1 MKQNISTPLYWGI
14 LHGVNDWVAGY
25 LLAHYAFA
33 VAPQQSFFALIIYS
47 VLAFGGQLP
56 VGLWLDNKRD
66 LKTFGAI
73 SVILLLAACFVSF
86 IDPFTAII
94 IAGIAS
100 AGIHVVGGCVCL
112 MVNEEKITP
121 LGIFTAPGV
130 AGLALGGFCGAINGN
145 WMLVPLM
152 IASVLFLLIMQN
164 GFPVYRLRKNENEKA
179 VDTHDLLMM
188 ILLLV
193 MSLRSFLFDLLNSFS
208 QQYEYGL
215 LILGLSAFA
224 GKIIGGFFADKIGWK
239 GWVYITLPLAFIFL
253 ELGQNN
259 IIAMAFGVACLQS
272 SVPVTLQLMYNS
284 IPAFPATASAM
295 SLGTVVAL
303 AGLPLYASPYL
314 YNAFSN
320 SSPVF
325 DTIVIVVVLVISA
338 GFFVYVKN
346 QRRIS
351 LSPTMEKE

>member
-1 MKQNISTPLYWGI
+1 MKQSISTPLYWGI

-66 LKTFGAI
+66 LKNSGVI
-73 SVILLLAACFVSF
+73 SVILLLVACFVSF
-86 IDPFTAII
+86 IDPFAAII

-100 AGIHVVGGCVCL
+100 AGIHVVGGCACL
-112 MVNEEKITP
+112 MVNEEKLTP

-130 AGLALGGFCGAINGN
+130 AGLTLGGFCGAISGN
-145 WMLVPLM
+145 WMLVPLI
-152 IASVLFLLIMQN
+152 IAAVLFLLIMQN
-164 GFPVYRLRKNENEKA
+164 GFPVYRLRKKENEKA
-179 VDTHDLLMM
+179 VDTHDLLMI

-224 GKIIGGFFADKIGWK
+224 GKIIGGLFADKIGWK
-239 GWVYITLPLAFIFL
+239 KYVYITLPIALLLFHFGKQNIYA
-253 ELGQNN
+253 LG
-259 IIAMAFGVACLQS
+259 FGIACLQS
-272 SVPVTLQLMYNS
+272 SVPITLLLMSRSLPIY
-284 IPAFPATASAM
+284 PATATAL
-295 SLGTVVAL
+295 SLGASVAI
-303 AGLPLYASPYL
+303 AGLPLFLISDKQKIVKQFNNNYITAL
-314 YNAFSN
+314 
-320 SSPVF
+320 VF
-325 DTIVIVVVLVISA
+325 VLLFIAAYFIFKQLSKPKKIIS
-338 GFFVYVKN
+338 
-346 QRRIS
+346 
-351 LSPTMEKE
+351 T

>member
-1 MKQNISTPLYWGI
+1 M
-14 LHGVNDWVAGY
+14 AGY

-33 VAPQQSFFALIIYS
+33 VAPQQSFFVLIIYS
-47 VLAFGGQLP
+47 ILAFGGQLP
-56 VGLWLDNKRD
+56 VGLWLDSKRD
-66 LKTFGAI
+66 LKTFGCV
-73 SVILLLAACFVSF
+73 SVVLLLAACLASF

-94 IAGIAS
+94 ISGISS

-145 WMLVPLM
+145 WMLVPLI
-152 IASVLFLLIMQN
+152 IASVLFLLIIQN
-164 GFPVYRLRKNENEKA
+164 GFPAYHLRRKETETA
-179 VDTHDLLMM
+179 MDTHDMLMM

-224 GKIIGGFFADKIGWK
+224 GKIIGGFFADTVGFKR
-239 GWVYITLPLAFIFL
+239 WVYITLPLAFIFL
-253 ELGQNN
+253 ELGHNN

-272 SVPVTLQLMYNS
+272 SVPITLQLMYNS
-284 IPAFPATASAM
+284 IPAYPATASAM

-314 YNAFSN
+314 HNLFSN

-325 DTIVIVVVLVISA
+325 IVLIVVAVLVISA
-338 GFFVYVKN
+338 GFFVYVKQ
-346 QRRIS
+346 QRKIF
-351 LSPTMEKE
+351 LSPTEE